1 MNQVQ
6 IKVAAG
12 QLKGAEKFAKKIE
25 QGLLKVPFFRDVRMA
40 EPVNYPSV
48 QINVNRE
55 LAAQFGLT
63 MDDVTRALT
72 IATSSSRFTNKNL
85 WIDPKS
91 GLVFQVQVQVPEADM
106 HSLDKLRALPL
117 KSGQP
122 GPLLEDVADIRMV
135 KQPGQVNRQGPNRY
149 VTLLANI
156 HQTDMGA
163 ASKAVQK
170 VIKDAGTPPR
180 GIIVSTEGLV
190 QLLEETLS
198 GLQTG
203 LLVAIVVIF
212 LMLTAYYQSFAV
224 SGLILSVVPAV
235 IGGSLMML
243 ILSGSTLNLQSYMGI
258 IMSVGVSVSNAVLMI
273 NQAETNRLK
282 HGMEAKQAA
291 FLAASSRLRPIIMT
305 TMAMIAGM
313 IPMAIGMGEG
323 AEQVAP
329 LGQAVIGGLILSTL
343 TALLVLPHVFTLV
356 MKNKTRNSPTLDP
369 DDPENKNLLINHS
382 TIHA

>member
-1 MNQVQ
+1 M
-6 IKVAAG
+6 
-12 QLKGAEKFAKKIE
+12 
-25 QGLLKVPFFRDVRMA
+25 
-40 EPVNYPSV
+40 
-48 QINVNRE
+48 
-55 LAAQFGLT
+55 
-63 MDDVTRALT
+63 
-72 IATSSSRFTNKNL
+72 
-85 WIDPKS
+85 
-91 GLVFQVQVQVPEADM
+91 
-106 HSLDKLRALPL
+106 
-117 KSGQP
+117 
-122 GPLLEDVADIRMV
+122 
-135 KQPGQVNRQGPNRY
+135 
-149 VTLLANI
+149 
-156 HQTDMGA
+156 
-163 ASKAVQK
+163 
-170 VIKDAGTPPR
+170 IKDAGAPPR

-203 LLVAIVVIF
+203 LLVAIIVIF
-212 LMLTAYYQSFAV
+212 LMLTAYYQSFVV

-282 HGMEAKQAA
+282 HGMQAKQAA

-329 LGQAVIGGLILSTL
+329 LGQAVIGWSYFIYPNCITG
-343 TALLVLPHVFTLV
+343 FT
-356 MKNKTRNSPTLDP
+356 SC
-369 DDPENKNLLINHS
+369 
-382 TIHA
+382 IHFGHEKQNQE